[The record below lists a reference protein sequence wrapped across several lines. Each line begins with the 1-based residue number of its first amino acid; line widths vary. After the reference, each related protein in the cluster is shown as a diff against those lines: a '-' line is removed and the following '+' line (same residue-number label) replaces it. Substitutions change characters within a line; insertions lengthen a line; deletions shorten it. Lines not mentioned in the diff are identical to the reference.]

1 MNTHTMRTLLRNIQT
16 GQYFQ
21 ALDKWTFNPA
31 EAHDF
36 GRLGRAMQF
45 AVKAGLPDLEL
56 ILSFDD
62 EPAVNAVMN

>member
-1 MNTHTMRTLLRNIQT
+1 MNTHIMRTLLRNIRT

-21 ALDKWTFNPA
+21 SLDKWTFDPNQ
-31 EAHDF
+31 AHDF
-36 GRLGRAMQF
+36 GRLSRAMKF

-62 EPAVNAVMN
+62 EAIPQPAMN

>member
-1 MNTHTMRTLLRNIQT
+1 MKTNIMRTLLRNVRT
-16 GQYFQ
+16 GEYFQ
-21 ALDKWTFNPA
+21 SLDEWTFNPA

-36 GRLGRAMQF
+36 GRLGRAMKF

-62 EPAVNAVMN
+62 EPAVNALMN